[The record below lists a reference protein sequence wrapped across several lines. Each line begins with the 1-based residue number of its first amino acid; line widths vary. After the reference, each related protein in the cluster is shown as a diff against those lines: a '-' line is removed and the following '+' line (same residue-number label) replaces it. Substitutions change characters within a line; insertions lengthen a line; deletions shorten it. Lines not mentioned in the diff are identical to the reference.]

1 VEAMSGAVRIGFCTI
16 ASKSIPITIS
26 ETGPGYRR
34 LTSAIQQSLKDAAA
48 ELVSSRIE
56 AGKVFKLDT
65 LQSVTEIR
73 IKCDASQNSL
83 VCQSQHDLETWLTQ
97 ARETQAFTIP

>member
-1 VEAMSGAVRIGFCTI
+1 MSGAIRIGFCTI
-16 ASKSIPITIS
+16 ASKSVPITLS
-26 ETGPGYRR
+26 ESGPGYRR
-34 LTSAIQQSLKDAAA
+34 LTGVIQQSLKDAAA

-73 IKCDASQNSL
+73 IKYDVS
-83 VCQSQHDLETWLTQ
+83 
-97 ARETQAFTIP
+97 